1 MHEKINYSGWP
12 NCIRLFND
20 EIELV
25 VTTDIGPR
33 IVRVGFINK
42 QNLFY
47 LEPEQCGKTGG
58 DEWRIY
64 GGHRLWLAPEAMPQT
79 YSPDN
84 EKVEFEVRDNYI
96 KVMQSKE
103 AITGIVKEMEIT
115 LSPHQNKVT
124 VLHRLINRNLRDVE
138 VAAWSISV
146 LAQGGRAIVPQ
157 EPYGEGDD
165 FLLPARPMALWQ
177 FTKMNDPRWSWGAK
191 YIQAKQDPSAPS
203 EQKMGV
209 LNKQGWTAYSLNGD
223 VLIKKFDFRP
233 DAVYPDFGCNNEI
246 YINGHFLEI
255 ETLGP
260 LTKLP
265 PGGAL
270 EHTEHWLLTKAEVN
284 ESEESIDSAIL
295 PLINSFSLPV

>member
-1 MHEKINYSGWP
+1 MHEKINYCGWP

-47 LEPEQCGKTGG
+47 LEPEQRGKTGG

-64 GGHRLWLAPEAMPQT
+64 GGHRLWLAPEAMPQS

-84 EKVEFEVRDNYI
+84 EKVEFEVQDNYI

-124 VLHRLINRNLRDVE
+124 VLHRLINQNLRDVE

-203 EQKMGV
+203 EQKIGV

-223 VLIKKFDFRP
+223 VLLKKFDFRP

-260 LTKLP
+260 LTKLA
-265 PGGAL
+265 PGAAV
-270 EHTEHWLLTKAEVN
+270 EHTEHWLLTKAEVD
-284 ESEESIDSAIL
+284 ETEESIDSTIL
-295 PLINSFSLPV
+295 PLVNSFGLSV